1 MPRGSGSLCRYG
13 LLLVGS
19 REHLQR
25 SSMQWRCGL
34 AALGKR
40 DHGAGEPL
48 QLVRAALFDIDRKRR
63 AHVFGAFEELRH
75 RRTYRSS
82 LSGTPIERPTANTS
96 SNKPRSMTSACGVRR
111 TSPSVSRVNAHVVA
125 SGSMPTNFAQSNWVA
140 PAATGAEMPAAAS
153 RAAHFLCKRRVGGA
167 QRRERKTARFG
178 VDLDLAQAASIRV
191 DHAAPART
199 RRCEKAP
206 RPFPALPVRFVP

>member
-1 MPRGSGSLCRYG
+1 MPEVLTAILRGRRLVVLEAAGRGADWALLGIVRRSGARLKWRAVSQKRQQCRRGSGSLCRYG

-63 AHVFGAFEELRH
+63 AHVFGAFEETAPPTHVQVIAKRDADRTAHREYLFEQAAQH
-75 RRTYRSS
+75 DQCMRRTAH
-82 LSGTPIERPTANTS
+82 LTERE
-96 SNKPRSMTSACGVRR
+96 PR
-111 TSPSVSRVNAHVVA
+111 
-125 SGSMPTNFAQSNWVA
+125 Q
-140 PAATGAEMPAAAS
+140 
-153 RAAHFLCKRRVGGA
+153 RARGCKWLDADELCPEQLGRAGRNRGRDA
-167 QRRERKTARFG
+167 
-178 VDLDLAQAASIRV
+178 
-191 DHAAPART
+191 
-199 RRCEKAP
+199 
-206 RPFPALPVRFVP
+206 